1 MVSTQKTNQMTS
13 NRGTKMSGNYKPRDK
28 SEDEILHD
36 SKELWK
42 ATIRCADAMSE
53 FFTEFAEMDGDV
65 FFSSY
70 NKAGSAASH
79 YEREK
84 HISKME
90 KVGKDSDWQK
100 GIIGDYRYNDI

>member
-1 MVSTQKTNQMTS
+1 
-13 NRGTKMSGNYKPRDK
+13 MSGNYKPRDK
-28 SEDEILHD
+28 TENEAIYD

-42 ATIRCADAMSE
+42 ATIKCADDLSE
-53 FFTEFAEMDGDV
+53 FFTEFAELDGDV

-90 KVGKDSDWQK
+90 KVGKEWDWNK
-100 GIIGDYRYNDI
+100 EIIGDCRYNDI

>member
-1 MVSTQKTNQMTS
+1 MTS
-13 NRGTKMSGNYKPRDK
+13 RRRTRMSGNYKPRDK

-42 ATIRCADAMSE
+42 ATIRCADDMSE
-53 FFTEFAEMDGDV
+53 FFTEFAELDGDV

-84 HISKME
+84 NISKME
-90 KVGKDSDWQK
+90 KVGKDWDWQK

>member
-1 MVSTQKTNQMTS
+1 
-13 NRGTKMSGNYKPRDK
+13 MSGNYKPRHK
-28 SEDEILHD
+28 TEKEEMHD
-36 SKELWK
+36 IEKLNE
-42 ATIRCADAMSE
+42 ATLKCADDLSE
-53 FFTEFAEMDGDV
+53 FFTEFVELDGDV

-84 HISKME
+84 NISKME
-90 KVGKDSDWQK
+90 KVGKDWDWQK

>member
-1 MVSTQKTNQMTS
+1 
-13 NRGTKMSGNYKPRDK
+13 
-28 SEDEILHD
+28 
-36 SKELWK
+36 
-42 ATIRCADAMSE
+42 MSE
-53 FFTEFAEMDGDV
+53 FFTEFAELDGDV

-70 NKAGSAASH
+70 NKAGSASSH

-90 KVGKDSDWQK
+90 KVGKDWDWQK

>member
-1 MVSTQKTNQMTS
+1 MVFTPKMSLMTS
-13 NRGTKMSGNYKPRDK
+13 RRRIKMSGNYKPRDK

-42 ATIRCADAMSE
+42 ATIRCADDMSE
-53 FFTEFAEMDGDV
+53 FFTEFAELDGDV

-90 KVGKDSDWQK
+90 KVGKDWDWQK